1 MLTAPTIIADLVNK
15 LPPKDRMHIAR
26 ILEGV
31 DTRQGVISLAN
42 ELREGEA
49 TSQVLTANQRANIK
63 RRADWLDVIA
73 DGMDHTTPSPEE
85 APC

>member
-1 MLTAPTIIADLVNK
+1 MLTTIADLISK
-15 LPPKDRMHIAR
+15 LPPKDRMHVAR

-31 DTRQGVISLAN
+31 ETREGVAGLAN

-49 TSQVLTANQRANIK
+49 ASQVLTADQRANIK

-73 DGMDHTTPSPEE
+73 DGIDHATPEGTP
-85 APC
+85 